1 MTTIERTV
9 STTRPPDAVFPYLV
23 DVRNAVEWDL
33 ATVSCDRVS
42 GDRGPGTVY
51 RTVSEFAGTEV
62 ELRYTVE
69 TVDEPRGFVIVG
81 HNDSTTSHDT
91 ITVSPRPERGSP
103 VAYRAELTC
112 TGVTKLAG
120 PIMRPLLDRLGDR
133 TAEQL
138 ETALDR
144 L

>member
-33 ATVSCDRVS
+33 ATVSCERVS
-42 GDRGPGTVY
+42 GDGGPGTVY

-91 ITVSPRPERGSP
+91 ITVSPRPERGST

>member
-23 DVRNAVEWDL
+23 DFRNAVEWDL
-33 ATVSCDRVS
+33 ATVSCERVS
-42 GDRGPGTVY
+42 GDGGPGTVY

-69 TVDEPRGFVIVG
+69 TVDEPRRFVIVG
-81 HNDSTTSHDT
+81 RNDSTTSHDT
-91 ITVSPRPERGSP
+91 ITVSPRPERGST
-103 VAYRAELTC
+103 VVYRAELTF

-138 ETALDR
+138 KTALDR

>member
-69 TVDEPRGFVIVG
+69 TVDEPRRFVIVG
-81 HNDSTTSHDT
+81 RNDSTTSHDT
-91 ITVSPRPERGSP
+91 ITVSPRPERGST
-103 VAYRAELTC
+103 VVYRAELTF

-120 PIMRPLLDRLGDR
+120 PIMSPLLDRLGDR

>member
-9 STTRPPDAVFPYLV
+9 STTRPPDAVSPYLV

-69 TVDEPRGFVIVG
+69 TVEEPRRFVIVG

-91 ITVSPRPERGSP
+91 ITVSPRPERGST
-103 VAYRAELTC
+103 VVYRAELTF

-120 PIMRPLLDRLGDR
+120 PIMSPLLDRLGDR

>member
-23 DVRNAVEWDL
+23 DFRNAVEWDL
-33 ATVSCDRVS
+33 ATVSCERVS
-42 GDRGPGTVY
+42 GDGGPGTVY

-69 TVDEPRGFVIVG
+69 TVDEPRRFVIVG
-81 HNDSTTSHDT
+81 RNDSTTSHDT
-91 ITVSPRPERGSP
+91 ITVSPRPERGST
-103 VAYRAELTC
+103 VVYRAELTF

-133 TAEQL
+133 TAAQL
-138 ETALDR
+138 KTALDR